1 MKVLSNYR
9 GFALRAVYVSWFGI
23 FGSWIS
29 VTACGDDARE
39 GVGGVADGGD
49 DDGDGGTDDPP
60 GPDDGGPVDAGG
72 QRDAGPDSGIRGTTC
87 GYAEVLGRYACG
99 GMMDPDPPGARCEGD
114 RCFGEPFAAACGAP
128 ENETCC
134 DSAFQEVT
142 ENCLEDGRAL
152 SQIASCDPF
161 AE

>member
-1 MKVLSNYR
+1 M
-9 GFALRAVYVSWFGI
+9 
-23 FGSWIS
+23 
-29 VTACGDDARE
+29 
-39 GVGGVADGGD
+39 
-49 DDGDGGTDDPP
+49 
-60 GPDDGGPVDAGG
+60 DAGG

-99 GMMDPDPPGARCEGD
+99 GMDPDPLEARCEGD
-114 RCFGEPFAAACGAP
+114 RCCIGEPFAAACGAP

-142 ENCLEDGRAL
+142 ENCLEDGRPL